1 MKQMERFEIL
11 TKLISVIE
19 TVLDENESEINETT
33 RLIDIEGWD
42 SLSMIQIVV
51 GIEKQ
56 FKIKFKSLEYNS
68 WISISHLID
77 SVQSKL

>member
-1 MKQMERFEIL
+1 MERFEIL
-11 TKLISVIE
+11 TKLKTVIE
-19 TVLDENESEINETT
+19 TVLDENENEINEST

-68 WISISHLID
+68 WISISNLID